1 MLIGGLLGILDSLT
15 GGEVIMIL
23 VAALLVLGPER
34 LPETARTMGQWLAK
48 LKSMTGNL
56 QSEVRE
62 VLDDPSMKPIRD
74 LGEFAAAPRKKIVE
88 FATAAEAEANLA
100 KQVAAEAE
108 AAAAEAEAAAA
119 KARAAA
125 DEAAAEAEEA
135 EQVAEDAAELVEETP
150 PDEPAPGEPGAGR
163 EASIWAD
170 LDDDTPVVAEP
181 LEDAPLED
189 ESVEDAPLEDGTPWS
204 SNHGAI
210 QASVDRGASEP
221 T

>member
-34 LPETARTMGQWLAK
+34 LPETARTMGQWIAK
-48 LKSMTGNL
+48 LKAMTGNL

-74 LGEFAAAPRKKIVE
+74 LGEFAAAPRKKLVE
-88 FATAAEAEANLA
+88 FATAAEAEANVA
-100 KQVAAEAE
+100 KQVAADAE

-119 KARAAA
+119 RARAAA

-135 EQVAEDAAELVEETP
+135 EQVAEDAAELVEDTP
-150 PDEPAPGEPGAGR
+150 PDEAVPGEPGARR

-170 LDDDTPVVAEP
+170 LDDDTPRDDAPVDDVTP
-181 LEDAPLED
+181 LDDAPVDDVTPLDDAPLAD
-189 ESVEDAPLEDGTPWS
+189 
-204 SNHGAI
+204 H
-210 QASVDRGASEP
+210 GASES

>member
-34 LPETARTMGQWLAK
+34 LPETARTMGQWIAK
-48 LKSMTGNL
+48 LKAMTGNL

-74 LGEFAAAPRKKIVE
+74 LGEFAAAPRKKLVE
-88 FATAAEAEANLA
+88 FATAAEAEANVA
-100 KQVAAEAE
+100 K
-108 AAAAEAEAAAA
+108 
-119 KARAAA
+119 
-125 DEAAAEAEEA
+125 
-135 EQVAEDAAELVEETP
+135 QVAEDAAELVEDTP
-150 PDEPAPGEPGAGR
+150 PDEAVPGEPGAGR

-170 LDDDTPVVAEP
+170 LDDDTPRD
-181 LEDAPLED
+181 DAPVDDVTPL
-189 ESVEDAPLEDGTPWS
+189 VDAPVDETPLDDVPLAD
-204 SNHGAI
+204 H
-210 QASVDRGASEP
+210 GASES

>member
-34 LPETARTMGQWLAK
+34 LPETARTMGQWIAK
-48 LKSMTGNL
+48 LKAMTGNL

-170 LDDDTPVVAEP
+170 LEDEPLEDEPVVAEP
-181 LEDAPLED
+181 L
-189 ESVEDAPLEDGTPWS
+189 EDAPLEDGTPWS

>member
-23 VAALLVLGPER
+23 VVVLVLGPER
-34 LPETARTMGQWLAK
+34 LPETARTMGQWIAK
-48 LKSMTGNL
+48 LKAMTGNL

-62 VLDDPSMKPIRD
+62 VLDDPSMKPIRVS
-74 LGEFAAAPRKKIVE
+74 ASSPRRP
-88 FATAAEAEANLA
+88 ARSSSSSRSAAEAEANVA
-100 KQVAAEAE
+100 KQVAADAE

-119 KARAAA
+119 RARAAA

-135 EQVAEDAAELVEETP
+135 EQVAEDAAELVEDTP
-150 PDEPAPGEPGAGR
+150 PDEAVPGEPGAGR

-170 LDDDTPVVAEP
+170 LDDDTPRYDAPVDDVTP
-181 LEDAPLED
+181 LVDAPVDDVTPLDDAPLAD
-189 ESVEDAPLEDGTPWS
+189 
-204 SNHGAI
+204 H
-210 QASVDRGASEP
+210 GASES

>member
-1 MLIGGLLGILDSLT
+1 MLAAPVAPLVTL
-15 GGEVIMIL
+15 MIL

-181 LEDAPLED
+181 LEDEPLED